1 MQTNSKLK
9 VSRFNPAVLPLE
21 YMPKIADVVDSS
33 HSKHYLIPGTV
44 FVSSEKVAVSTIVGT
59 GVALCLW
66 DSAKRVGGINHFLQ
80 PSGASGYQNNTKY
93 AEAANEV
100 LLERML
106 ASGAKLKDIQARVF
120 GGSQPGIVFTSS
132 VECLGDRNVQIT
144 LNFLKVQG
152 IRLLEK
158 EVGGT
163 QGRKVVFQTDDGRV
177 WAQQL

>member
-1 MQTNSKLK
+1 
-9 VSRFNPAVLPLE
+9 
-21 YMPKIADVVDSS
+21 
-33 HSKHYLIPGTV
+33 
-44 FVSSEKVAVSTIVGT
+44 
-59 GVALCLW
+59 
-66 DSAKRVGGINHFLQ
+66 
-80 PSGASGYQNNTKY
+80 
-93 AEAANEV
+93 
-100 LLERML
+100 ML
-106 ASGAKLKDIQARVF
+106 ASGAKLKDIQAKVF

-152 IRLLEK
+152 IHLLEK